1 MSKSGDSAVAHL
13 SPGTRELLLLS
24 DQVRIQSM
32 QRDRW
37 IDYARA
43 GAVLDRLSRLLAT
56 PERDRMPCL
65 LLHGESNI
73 GKTQIVRKFIR
84 DHPSTFDEQRG
95 VEKRQIIGMQMP
107 PLPDQQ
113 RFYSALLFQIGAPHS
128 PKAGVS
134 VLEGL
139 TRTLLHAMKPRMLV
153 VDEVHHLLAGSY
165 REQRASMN
173 LLKYLANDLQ
183 MSVVLVGTADAVVA
197 LQTDPQ
203 MSSRFTPME
212 LPRWRESEEFRRFLH
227 AFEKLLPLK
236 QPSALAQR
244 DLVQLVLAATGG
256 LTGAIAQL
264 LTRAAEIAIRDRSE
278 RISLSHLEEVAQ
290 VTA

>member
-1 MSKSGDSAVAHL
+1 M
-13 SPGTRELLLLS
+13 LLLS
-24 DQVRIQSM
+24 DEARIRSM

-43 GAVLDRLSRLLAT
+43 SAVLDRLTRLLST

-73 GKTQIVRKFIR
+73 GKTQIVRKFVR
-84 DHPSTFDEQRG
+84 DHPATFDEQRG
-95 VEKRQIIGMQMP
+95 VEKRQIISMQMP

-113 RFYSALLFQIGAPHS
+113 RFYSALLFEIGAPHN

-153 VDEVHHLLAGSY
+153 VDEVHHLLAGNY
-165 REQRASMN
+165 REQRAAMN

-212 LPRWRESEEFRRFLH
+212 LPRWGESEEFRRFLH
-227 AFEKLLPLK
+227 AFERLLPLK
-236 QPSALAQR
+236 LPSSLAQR
-244 DLVQLVLAATGG
+244 DLVQFVLAVTGG

-278 RISLSHLEEVAQ
+278 RIGLAHLEEVAHLT
-290 VTA
+290 V

>member
-1 MSKSGDSAVAHL
+1 M
-13 SPGTRELLLLS
+13 LLL
-24 DQVRIQSM
+24 DDEARIQSM

-43 GAVLDRLSRLLAT
+43 SAVLHLLGRLLAT

-84 DHPSTFDEQRG
+84 DHPPSFDDRRG
-95 VEKRQIIGMQMP
+95 VEKRQVISMQMP
-107 PLPDQQ
+107 PVPDQH
-113 RFYSALLFQIGAPHS
+113 RFYSALLFEIGAPHN

-139 TRTLLHAMKPRMLV
+139 TRALLRAMKPRMLV
-153 VDEVHHLLAGSY
+153 VDEVHHLLAGNY

-203 MSSRFTPME
+203 MSSRFSPVE
-212 LPRWRESEEFRRFLH
+212 LPRWSESEDFRRFLH
-227 AFEKLLPLK
+227 AFEKLLPLRR
-236 QPSALAQR
+236 PSSLAQR
-244 DLVQLVLAATGG
+244 DLVRFVLATTGG
-256 LTGAIAQL
+256 LTGAVAQL
-264 LTRAAEIAIRDRSE
+264 LTLAAEIAIRDGSE
-278 RISLSHLEEVAQ
+278 RIGLAHLEEVAQ
-290 VTA
+290 LAA